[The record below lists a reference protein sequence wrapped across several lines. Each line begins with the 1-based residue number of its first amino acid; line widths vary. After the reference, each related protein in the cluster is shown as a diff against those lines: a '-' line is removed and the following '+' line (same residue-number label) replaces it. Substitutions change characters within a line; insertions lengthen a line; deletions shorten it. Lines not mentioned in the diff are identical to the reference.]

1 MKNMQSAFLRLAYFS
16 ICAIIINVSGK
27 QKLPSSIIFKG
38 GVKRMTEEIIT
49 TAEDKED
56 VISGNTL
63 KRLIEYMRSVAK
75 WSDSQIVDLIEA
87 ICE

>member
-1 MKNMQSAFLRLAYFS
+1 
-16 ICAIIINVSGK
+16 
-27 QKLPSSIIFKG
+27 
-38 GVKRMTEEIIT
+38 MTEEIIT
-49 TAEDKED
+49 TEEDKED

-87 ICE
+87 IRK

>member
-1 MKNMQSAFLRLAYFS
+1 
-16 ICAIIINVSGK
+16 
-27 QKLPSSIIFKG
+27 
-38 GVKRMTEEIIT
+38 MTEGVIT
-49 TAEDKED
+49 TAEDEED

-75 WSDSQIVDLIEA
+75 QSDSQIVDLIEA

>member
-1 MKNMQSAFLRLAYFS
+1 
-16 ICAIIINVSGK
+16 
-27 QKLPSSIIFKG
+27 
-38 GVKRMTEEIIT
+38 MTEEIIT
-49 TAEDKED
+49 AAEDEED
-56 VISGNTL
+56 VISDNTL